1 MNRLQGLATT
11 VEPERIEMRT
21 VEHRG
26 ESIECYQDEDLQSEA
41 FVAICEQAQRLWER
55 RVEEYVAEHGRKVGT
70 SVIGAGFTV
79 WYVPPRGRSPRRKL
93 ILRAPRKFQNC
104 ITWESS
110 KTEIAA
116 FFADNK
122 VNVHYEWGA
131 MD

>member
-1 MNRLQGLATT
+1 
-11 VEPERIEMRT
+11 MRT
-21 VEHRG
+21 VSSG
-26 ESIECYQDEDLQSEA
+26 DESIECYQDQDLQSEA
-41 FVAICEQAQRLWER
+41 FVAACKRAQLLWER

-93 ILRAPRKFQNC
+93 ILPAPRKYQNC

-116 FFADNK
+116 FLADNK
-122 VNVHYEWGA
+122 INAQYEWGA

>member
-93 ILRAPRKFQNC
+93 ILPAPRKYQNLSL
-104 ITWESS
+104 IH
-110 KTEIAA
+110 I
-116 FFADNK
+116 
-122 VNVHYEWGA
+122 
-131 MD
+131 